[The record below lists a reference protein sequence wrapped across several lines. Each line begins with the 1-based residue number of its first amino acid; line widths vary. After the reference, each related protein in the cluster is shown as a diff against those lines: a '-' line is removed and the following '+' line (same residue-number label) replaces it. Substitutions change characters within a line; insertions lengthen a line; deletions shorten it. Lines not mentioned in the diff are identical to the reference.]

1 MLVMPGKCLKFQRAA
16 QGLGINPK
24 RYDRGLSGFVSARS
38 LT

>member
-1 MLVMPGKCLKFQRAA
+1 MPGKCLKIQGAA
-16 QGLGINPK
+16 QELGINPK